1 MSNLKIG
8 KVVQEAL
15 EKGLPVVA
23 LESTII
29 SHGMPYP
36 QNVETALAV
45 EELVRQ
51 MGAVPATCGVVDG
64 VLTAGLTKE
73 EIEQFG
79 KIGKNINK
87 VSRRDLPFSVA
98 KKESGATTVASTM
111 IIAHKA
117 GIKVFATGGIG
128 GVHRGAE
135 TTFDISADIDE
146 LAKTPVL
153 VVCAG
158 PKAILD
164 LDKTLEALE
173 TRGVPVVGYQSDCLP
188 AFYTRTSNLKVPIR
202 CDSAKEIAD
211 AFHQSNE
218 LGFPGGML
226 VANPIP
232 EQYSLDGDKMEAI
245 ILDALKKADKLGIKG
260 KEITPFLLE
269 EITNQTGGES
279 LESNIQLVFNNVK
292 LACEIAKGLTK

>member
-1 MSNLKIG
+1 MNNLKIG
-8 KVVQEAL
+8 KEVQQAL

-45 EELVRQ
+45 EDLVRQ

-64 VLTAGLTKE
+64 VLTAGLTRE
-73 EIEQFG
+73 EIEEFG
-79 KIGKNINK
+79 KVGKAINK

-98 KKESGATTVASTM
+98 RKESGATTVASTM

-173 TRGVPVVGYQSDCLP
+173 TRGVPVVGYQTDWLP
-188 AFYTRTSNLKVPIR
+188 AFYTRESSLKVPIR
-202 CDSAKEIAD
+202 CDSAEEIAKAFD
-211 AFHQSNE
+211 ASYN
-218 LGFPGGML
+218 LGFDGGML

-232 EQYSLDGDKMEAI
+232 EEYSLDGDKMEQI
-245 ILDALKKADKLGIKG
+245 ILQALEKAEKLSIKG

-279 LESNIQLVFNNVK
+279 LDSNIQLVFNNVK
-292 LACEIAKGLTK
+292 LACQIAKGLAK

>member
-135 TTFDISADIDE
+135 TTFDISADVDE

-158 PKAILD
+158 PKGNFGFGQNVGSLGNTWCSRCWLSIRLPSRILH
-164 LDKTLEALE
+164 KN
-173 TRGVPVVGYQSDCLP
+173 VQ
-188 AFYTRTSNLKVPIR
+188 F
-202 CDSAKEIAD
+202 
-211 AFHQSNE
+211 
-218 LGFPGGML
+218 
-226 VANPIP
+226 
-232 EQYSLDGDKMEAI
+232 
-245 ILDALKKADKLGIKG
+245 
-260 KEITPFLLE
+260 
-269 EITNQTGGES
+269 ES
-279 LESNIQLVFNNVK
+279 SHPL
-292 LACEIAKGLTK
+292 